1 MKNILVVI
9 MVALFSQCLYA
20 GLKVDYEAGLVQS
33 GYNDVQIPGNTGT
46 RFSLSTNDLSV
57 KSDFFWRTTIINE
70 VSPKSSFELLIAP
83 LTLKT
88 EGILSAPVTFTDKT
102 FAAGSKINGTYRFDS
117 YRLRYLY
124 LVQESKKVKTWLGLT
139 AKIRDAS
146 IKLSDGASIAEKQN
160 TGLVPLIAFKVQWDA
175 FDNDFS
181 VICQGDALA
190 APQGRAEDVLVALQY
205 RYDAKL
211 AFKLGYRVLEGGADN
226 DEVYNFALLH
236 YIALGATFSF

>member
-1 MKNILVVI
+1 MKNILALLI
-9 MVALFSQCLYA
+9 VALFSQCLYA

-46 RFSLSTNDLSV
+46 RFSLSTQDLSI
-57 KSDFFWRTTIINE
+57 KSDFFWRTTIIDE
-70 VSPKSSFELLIAP
+70 ISPKSSFELLIAP

-88 EGILSAPVTFTDKT
+88 EGTLKTPITFTDKT
-102 FAAGSKINGTYRFDS
+102 FATGSQINGTYRFDS

-146 IKLSDGASIAEKQN
+146 IKLSDGATITEKQN

-181 VICQGDALA
+181 VLCQGDALA

-205 RYDAKL
+205 KYDATL

-226 DEVYNFALLH
+226 DVVYNFALLH